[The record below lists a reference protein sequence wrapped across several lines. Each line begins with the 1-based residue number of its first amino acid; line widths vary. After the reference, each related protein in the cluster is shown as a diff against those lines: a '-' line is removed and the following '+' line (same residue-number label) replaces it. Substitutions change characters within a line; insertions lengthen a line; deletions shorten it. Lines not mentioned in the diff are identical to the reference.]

1 MGIRDEEEDERVRK
15 WNRLKYSSANA
26 QHKELL
32 VWLGRTDEYQGPA
45 EPEVV
50 QPKPAKFLQQE
61 QNSVVH

>member
-32 VWLGRTDEYQGPA
+32 VWLGRTDKYQGPA

-50 QPKPAKFLQQE
+50 QP
-61 QNSVVH
+61 